1 MDYLDVLFLH
11 ESNEIRD
18 LNKSDVHF
26 HISERQKVVLPK
38 ISSIAN
44 ASKIL
49 DAPTRPERHAEKVAA
64 IIPITTNG
72 SQILISCR
80 KR

>member
-1 MDYLDVLFLH
+1 M
-11 ESNEIRD
+11 I
-18 LNKSDVHF
+18 
-26 HISERQKVVLPK
+26 LPK

-49 DAPTRPERHAEKVAA
+49 DAPTRPERHAENVAA